1 MGKYEKLKRRVLSN
15 QVSANIA
22 FDDIC
27 LLLKHFGFE
36 ERVRGSH
43 HIFRKQGID
52 DKINLQRDDNNR
64 AKIYQIR
71 QVRAVI
77 RKYNLED

>member
-1 MGKYEKLKRRVLSN
+1 MGKYEKLKRRVLSD

-22 FDDIC
+22 FDDVC

-64 AKIYQIR
+64 AKIYQ
-71 QVRAVI
+71 VR
-77 RKYNLED
+77 